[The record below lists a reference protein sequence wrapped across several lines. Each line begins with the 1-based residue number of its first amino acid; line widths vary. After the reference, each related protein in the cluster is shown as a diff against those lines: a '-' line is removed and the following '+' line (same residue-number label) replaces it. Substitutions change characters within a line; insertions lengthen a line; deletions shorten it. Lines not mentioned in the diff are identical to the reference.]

1 MAQEY
6 APISET
12 TTIMECCICFE
23 DVKPEEAYKYWECD
37 NHYTCRQCGSSLNKC
52 PLCRKPCGSYTPRSC
67 VPSNEGIIR
76 EDWKQ
81 EAIKKGLWKARP
93 LGVDED
99 YNDNK
104 YVIQAW
110 NTEGRSIMSSKMAIK
125 LNIQDIRLSW

>member
-1 MAQEY
+1 MAQKS
-6 APISET
+6 ASISET

-67 VPSNEGIIR
+67 LPSDEGKIR

-81 EAIKKGLWKARP
+81 EAANKGLWGAEAP
-93 LGVDED
+93 GLGRDD
-99 YNDNK
+99 GC
-104 YVIQAW
+104 VIQSWTAK
-110 NTEGRSIMSSKMAIK
+110 GRSVMSNRMATK